1 MKSEHLKYALSEVPR
16 YTSYPTAAQFGELGE
31 PQYLQWLG
39 ELSVDQ
45 PISLYVHVPFCHEM
59 CWYCGCHTTIVA
71 GYDRV
76 GAYFKTLMLEVELLA
91 AALPFKAQISHLH
104 FGGGTPT
111 ILSPEHFGAFMAQ
124 LGAHFT
130 FIPDADLAV
139 EMDPRTLT
147 PEIIE
152 ALASSG
158 INRASLG
165 VQDFSPH
172 VQANIHRIQ
181 PFYIVDRSVK
191 WLRAAG
197 INAINFDLMYGLPYQ
212 KPSDVERT
220 VKRALSL
227 QPDRIAMFGYAHVP
241 WFKKHMQVI
250 SDDSLPDVLERYAEA
265 QLAADLIKQH
275 GYQEIGFDHYAKPD
289 DAMSIAARDG
299 YLKRNFQG
307 YTVDEADIMLGL
319 GASSIGQM
327 PQGYVQNAPKL
338 NEWRETVEAGRLTV
352 VRGLAITSDD
362 KFIRAAIEKVMTDLA
377 LDMEAHC
384 AEHDRPIT
392 ALDQA
397 LPKLQ
402 WLQADGLVILDHRQ
416 LTVVEPQGRRF
427 LRSIAASF
435 DRYWTPSKSKH
446 SKAV

>member
-1 MKSEHLKYALSEVPR
+1 MKPQHLKYATTEVPR

-31 PQYLQWLG
+31 QQYRDWLG
-39 ELSVDQ
+39 ELRAEE

-59 CWYCGCHTTIVA
+59 CWYCGCHTTIVS

-76 GAYFKTLMLEVELLA
+76 GAYFKTLMQEVELLA
-91 AALPFKAQISHLH
+91 RALPHRAKISHLH

-111 ILSPEHFGAFMAQ
+111 ILSPEHFGRFMSQ
-124 LGAHFT
+124 VGEHFE
-130 FIPDADLAV
+130 FLPHADLAV

-147 PEIIE
+147 PEMVE
-152 ALASSG
+152 RLAASG

-212 KPSDVERT
+212 KLSDVERT
-220 VKRALSL
+220 VTRALSL

-250 SDDSLPDVLERYAEA
+250 SDESLPDTLERYAEA
-265 QLAADLIKQH
+265 QLAADLMVQH
-275 GYQEIGFDHYAKPD
+275 GYEEIGFDHYAKPD

-299 YLKRNFQG
+299 SLKRNFQG

-327 PQGYVQNAPKL
+327 PQGYVQNAPRL
-338 NEWRETVEAGRLTV
+338 NEWRDLVEAGRLTV
-352 VRGLAITSDD
+352 MRGLAISEEDR
-362 KFIRAAIEKVMTDLA
+362 FIRSAIEKIMTDLSFDMEEHCAAHGRPPDA
-377 LDMEAHC
+377 LDEAL
-384 AEHDRPIT
+384 A
-392 ALDQA
+392 
-397 LPKLQ
+397 KLKE
-402 WLQADGLVILDHRQ
+402 LEEDGLVALDGRTF
-416 LTVVEPQGRRF
+416 TVVQPQGRRF

-435 DRYWTPSKSKH
+435 DKYWKPGKAKH